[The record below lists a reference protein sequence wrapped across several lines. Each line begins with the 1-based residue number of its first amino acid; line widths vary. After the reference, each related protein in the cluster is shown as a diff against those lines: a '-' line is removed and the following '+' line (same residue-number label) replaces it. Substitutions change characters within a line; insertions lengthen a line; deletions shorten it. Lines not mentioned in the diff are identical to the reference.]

1 MTLSPDNVGVLKPLQ
16 LLQQRDLP
24 EDGHGDA
31 VLRQREVHRLEGH
44 DLAGLRVAR
53 PVHGSVSS
61 CKDDIITWCFLCNR
75 ILIRYILKLSKM

>member
-1 MTLSPDNVGVLKPLQ
+1 MIGNDDQMEHPVHTLCMTLSPDNVGVLKPLQ

-53 PVHGSVSS
+53 PVHGSVGS
-61 CKDDIITWCFLCNR
+61 CKNDIVG
-75 ILIRYILKLSKM
+75 